1 MMNKNDKKLP
11 FEKEINGR
19 KMRYCGI
26 YNIWVNREG
35 TYVYREYK
43 DPAWN
48 HALQIHTRLDGSK
61 YLDTKSHGEI
71 PLDEAVAI
79 CFSPM
84 PRDGRKY
91 IPVHKDNDP
100 GNCHALNLA
109 WKQVLKYSPTDKERK
124 LDNGLVVRSD
134 GTILDKRKKLFVVTV
149 IGDSD
154 TDRLVSVDP
163 YVCYYRKNRYGSID
177 ERRARVDA
185 LMAEAEFVA
194 GDNSLMSRPLV
205 LHKDQ
210 DYLNYNSSNL
220 EWAEEDS
227 PEYQAYMWQKK
238 EDLDRLTIQE
248 NPNHPNP
255 LMKPLH

>member
-1 MMNKNDKKLP
+1 MNKNNKKQP
-11 FEKEINGR
+11 FEKEIDGR

-35 TYVYREYK
+35 TYAYREYK

-48 HALQIHTRLDGSK
+48 HALQIHTRPDGSK

-91 IPVHKDNDP
+91 VPVHKDNNP
-100 GNCHALNLA
+100 GNCHALNLT
-109 WKQVLKYSPTDKERK
+109 WKQVPKYSPLDKERK

-134 GTILDKRKKLFVVTV
+134 GTILDKRKKLFVVTL

-194 GDNSLMSRPLV
+194 GDNSLMSRPRV

-210 DYLNYNSSNL
+210 DYLNYNSINL

-238 EDLDRLTIQE
+238 EDMDRLTIQE

>member
-1 MMNKNDKKLP
+1 MNKNDKKLP

-48 HALQIHTRLDGSK
+48 QALQSHPRLDGSK

-124 LDNGLVVRSD
+124 LDNGLVVRVRFSIHSFRPMIRASTLSKERD
-134 GTILDKRKKLFVVTV
+134 AASQAVTDPFGHTWTWHMNCLFFLLQNN
-149 IGDSD
+149 
-154 TDRLVSVDP
+154 RLSEVSH
-163 YVCYYRKNRYGSID
+163 
-177 ERRARVDA
+177 A
-185 LMAEAEFVA
+185 
-194 GDNSLMSRPLV
+194 
-205 LHKDQ
+205 
-210 DYLNYNSSNL
+210 
-220 EWAEEDS
+220 
-227 PEYQAYMWQKK
+227 
-238 EDLDRLTIQE
+238 
-248 NPNHPNP
+248 
-255 LMKPLH
+255 